1 VVPFRSALACILAAS
16 VTGCGAD
23 SSTAPGP
30 EKPAR
35 PNDVHLQ
42 SDAGDY
48 IGAGKTYSYDQS
60 DAVMAVTA
68 SGGYL
73 TVSID
78 GDQSWEGQFQSPSG
92 MTQLKAG
99 TYPNLQR
106 YPFHDPAVGGLS
118 WDGNGRGCN
127 TLSGS
132 FTIDSV
138 TYATGVL
145 TKIDLSFEQYCDG
158 ATGALR
164 GTVHWAAGDT
174 TSPPG
179 PVNPLPSGLW
189 RPIPGSTPVAA
200 RYVYLESDGGD
211 YIGQGSTYTYTQPSS
226 SINVSATGGH
236 ISVGGGGWAGDFQT
250 MNSIKEIQAG
260 YYPGLHRYPFNN
272 PTKGGLDW
280 FGNGAGCNTLV
291 GWFVVDRVT
300 YTGGA
305 LTALDLRFEQHC
317 EGSAPA
323 LHGVIH
329 LGG

>member
-1 VVPFRSALACILAAS
+1 LVA
-16 VTGCGAD
+16 GCD
-23 SSTAPGP
+23 SSTAPPP
-30 EKPAR
+30 EKPAK
-35 PNDVHLQ
+35 NAVHLQ
-42 SDAGDY
+42 SDAGDD
-48 IGAGKTYSYDQS
+48 IGGGKTYSYDQS
-60 DAVMAVTA
+60 DAVMTVTA
-68 SGGYL
+68 SRGYL
-73 TVSID
+73 TIAIG
-78 GDQSWEGQFQSPSG
+78 GDQNWEGQFQSPSG

-118 WDGNGRGCN
+118 WDGEGRGCN

-158 ATGALR
+158 ASSALH

-174 TSPPG
+174 TAPPG
-179 PVNPLPSGLW
+179 PVNPPPAGLW
-189 RPIPGSTPVAA
+189 RPIPGSTPIAA
-200 RYVYLESDGGD
+200 RYVYLESEAGD
-211 YIGQGSTYTYTQPSS
+211 YVGQGLTYSFTQPSS
-226 SINVSATGGH
+226 INITATGGH
-236 ISVGGGGWAGDFQT
+236 LSVGVDAWAGDFQV
-250 MNSIKEIQAG
+250 MNTIEEIQAG
-260 YYPGLHRYPFNN
+260 YYPGLQDYPFHNR
-272 PTKGGLDW
+272 TKGGLDW

-300 YTGGA
+300 YTAGA

-317 EGSAPA
+317 EGHVPA